1 MTTMYNVLNVI
12 TMLLGKEKIL
22 LYKPIS
28 ISTSTGKDI
37 EEKMWWRKMKLS
49 EPLIER
55 HWF

>member
-28 ISTSTGKDI
+28 ISISTRKDIYI

-49 EPLIER
+49 EPLMER
-55 HWF
+55 H